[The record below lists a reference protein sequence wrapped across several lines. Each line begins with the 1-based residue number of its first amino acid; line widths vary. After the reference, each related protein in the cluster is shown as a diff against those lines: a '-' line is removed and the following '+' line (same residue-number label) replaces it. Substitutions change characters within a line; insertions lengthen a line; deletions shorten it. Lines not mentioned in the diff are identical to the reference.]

1 MSNGKMTIT
10 DVADRIGVTPKTI
23 IRWEKSGKVNKPKRD
38 WRLWRVY
45 DKEDFKKLKAFK
57 ETVIYSMLIMGLF
70 LSPAMAKDKPQ
81 APAAQE
87 TAIKPVATL
96 EKTPEKEGYTLAI
109 PSNIPG
115 YEVPS
120 TTSELDS
127 VKYTLGPDDIIEVTV
142 MRHPEFSGIFPI
154 NSEGKIQIKFVG
166 DIDVKGLTKKQLE
179 DKLIK
184 ILSSYLVAPEVSVTI
199 TEYRSKFVFILGE
212 VGQPGKYYIKS
223 ETITVRDAVVNSG
236 LPTYSAAMRK
246 CSLITPDKSGK
257 VKNRPV
263 NIYAILYTGDLR
275 KNVDMYPGDVLYVPA
290 TIMAKIIRV
299 ISPVATTVGLASS
312 PTENASTVKT
322 SAKALAL

>member
-1 MSNGKMTIT
+1 MQSKFI
-10 DVADRIGVTPKTI
+10 
-23 IRWEKSGKVNKPKRD
+23 
-38 WRLWRVY
+38 
-45 DKEDFKKLKAFK
+45 FAFS
-57 ETVIYSMLIMGLF
+57 ISLSILISSF
-70 LSPAMAKDKPQ
+70 LSTAAAEDKPQ
-81 APAAQE
+81 AQEAQATAPAQ
-87 TAIKPVATL
+87 TPKPVATL
-96 EKTPEKEGYTLAI
+96 EKIPQKGGYALAI

-120 TTSELDS
+120 TASEFDS
-127 VKYTLGPDDIIEVTV
+127 VKYTLGPDDIIEITT

-166 DIDVKGLTKKQLE
+166 DIDIKGLTKKQVE
-179 DKLIK
+179 EKLVK

-212 VGQPGKYYIKS
+212 VGQPGKYYIRN
-223 ETITVRDAVVNSG
+223 ETISVRDAVVNSG

-257 VKNRPV
+257 VKNKSV
-263 NIYAILYTGDLR
+263 NIYAILYNGDLR
-275 KNVDMYPGDVLYVPA
+275 KNVDMHPGDVLYVPA

-299 ISPVATTVGLASS
+299 ISPVTTTVGLASS
-312 PTENASTVKT
+312 PTESASTLKT